1 MANELILVKQLPIL
15 EEKFQEKGAEIE
27 EKLAQCREMTV
38 TEENYKDIKK
48 IRAELNK
55 ESKAYADEFRA
66 VKAQVLEPWK
76 RIEDAYVYNIKDKYA
91 AADAELKKK
100 INEVEQGL
108 KDEKKEEI
116 KAYYEEYAQ
125 ALGVDFVDWDRAQ
138 IKVGL
143 SDSKKSLKEQA
154 KKLLD
159 GIVSDMELIESQ
171 DHKEAILAEY
181 KICLDVNKAILTVN
195 DRIKREEEER
205 KAAEAREAQREAEAA
220 HDEEVRS
227 HFTAPEQVPQE
238 PELSVPEKPYIAFK
252 VYGEMDELKAVVSYL
267 QAAGVEWEQIKA

>member
-27 EKLAQCREMTV
+27 EKVQQAKALLV
-38 TEENYKDIKK
+38 TEDNYKDIKK
-48 IRAELNK
+48 IRATLNK
-55 ESKAYADEFRA
+55 EFKEYASEFRT
-66 VKAQVLEPWK
+66 VKEQVLEPWS
-76 RIEDAYVYNIKDKYA
+76 RIEKAYKDNIKNKYEM
-91 AADAELKKK
+91 ADRDLKIK

-108 KDEKKEEI
+108 KDEKREEI

-125 ALGVDFVDWDRAQ
+125 SVGVDFVDWDRAQ

-154 KKLLD
+154 QKLLD

-252 VYGEMDELKAVVSYL
+252 VYGEMDELKAVVGYL